1 MPEYEQVDFSA
12 LANRARRMQGTVAE
26 AQLDLRNIEA
36 TGHSTDGMVS
46 ATVSAESRVVDLRI
60 DPSVIDPDNSER
72 LVRLVIQAIDSAH
85 DTVTEQRAE
94 VMSGITGGLQDI
106 LAGLNGEKNEK
117 EKSPVVPRFPER
129 RPRRRP

>member
-1 MPEYEQVDFSA
+1 MPEYEQIDFSA
-12 LANRARRMQGTVAE
+12 LAKHARRMQGSVAD

-36 TGHSTDGMVS
+36 TGHSSDGMVS

-60 DPSVIDPDNSER
+60 DPSVIDPDNPER
-72 LVRLVIQAIDSAH
+72 LVRLVIEAIDGAH

-106 LAGLNGEKNEK
+106 LAGLNGETNDKK
-117 EKSPVVPRFPER
+117 RPAVAPRFPER
-129 RPRRRP
+129 RSRR

>member
-1 MPEYEQVDFSA
+1 MPEYEHVDFSA
-12 LANRARRMQGTVAE
+12 LAHRARRMRGTVAE

-36 TGHSTDGMVS
+36 TGHSSDGMVS
-46 ATVSAESRVVDLRI
+46 ATVSADSRVVDLRI
-60 DPSVIDPDNSER
+60 DPSVIDPDNPER
-72 LVRLVIQAIDSAH
+72 LVRLVIEAVDGAH
-85 DTVTEQRAE
+85 GTATEQRAE

-106 LAGLNGEKNEK
+106 LAGLNGEQDEQ

>member
-1 MPEYEQVDFSA
+1 MPEYEQIDFSA
-12 LANRARRMQGTVAE
+12 LANHARRMQGSVAD
-26 AQLDLRNIEA
+26 AQLDLQNIEA

-60 DPSVIDPDNSER
+60 DPSVIDPDNPER
-72 LVRLVIQAIDSAH
+72 LVRLIVQAIDSAH
-85 DTVTEQRAE
+85 DTVTVQRAE

-117 EKSPVVPRFPER
+117 KRTPVVPRFPER
-129 RPRRRP
+129 RPRR